1 MFHGKMKAVTFS
13 YDDGVKQ
20 DRRLVEMLN
29 RYGLKATFNLNSAL
43 LGKQGKVEIEGMPI
57 RHDKITA
64 AEVRSV
70 YAGHEI
76 AVHTL
81 NHPNLTTLPE
91 KEIIRQVEEDRKAL
105 GQLAGYEVIGMAY
118 PCGGVNHDDRV
129 AGIIQNKTGV
139 RFARTITST
148 YSFSHQLNRYKF
160 HPTVH
165 HMEWDKLFSLGQQ
178 FLDLN
183 PGEPQLF
190 YIWGHSYELDYG
202 EAWKKFEGFCR
213 FISGYRDIFYGTN
226 REVLDL

>member
-1 MFHGKMKAVTFS
+1 MFHGKMKAVIFS
-13 YDDGVKQ
+13 YDDGVTQ

-43 LGKQGKVEIEGMPI
+43 LGKRGKVEIEGMPI

-64 AEVRSV
+64 AEVRSM

-76 AVHTL
+76 SVHTL

-202 EAWKKFEGFCR
+202 EAWEKFEGFCHGV
-213 FISGYRDIFYGTN
+213 FCCA
-226 REVLDL
+226 